1 MSPSGIK
8 EKIVAE
14 KMAWVV
20 SMIENIRSIPLE
32 SFDEFTSDIRNMAA
46 AESYLRRSLEGIMD
60 LGRHILAKG
69 FGEAVTEYKTIAFSM
84 KRSGILNEEQAELL
98 KKLAGYRNRMVH
110 FYVEISDQ
118 ELYEICTVHISDLH
132 TILDAISRWLKKH
145 PELIDRSL

>member
-14 KMAWVV
+14 KMAWII
-20 SMIENIRSIPLE
+20 SMIENIHALPL
-32 SFDEFTSDIRNMAA
+32 DTIDVFTNDIRNTAA
-46 AESYLRRSLEGIMD
+46 AESYLRRALEGIMD

-69 FGEAVTEYKTIAFSM
+69 FGEAVIEYKTIAFFM
-84 KRSGILNEEQAELL
+84 KKKGILDEAHAELL

-118 ELYEICTVHISDLH
+118 ELYEICTEHISDLY
-132 TILDAISRWLKKH
+132 TILNTISEWLKKH

>member
-84 KRSGILNEEQAELL
+84 KRIGILNEVHAELL